1 MRRKDDEKEQRIR
14 RSVITLMLKE
24 GFNGTSIAKI
34 AKMAG
39 VSPATVYIYYENKED
54 MLQDIY
60 LQYSDEVFDYLLAG
74 IRCDMDGAQLIE
86 TLIEQ
91 KNSRPIH
98 RRYSDKSVS
107 AILFYPV
114 KALAA
119 DHSSSEEEKAQLL
132 EELIEMIQRAILA

>member
-86 TLIEQ
+86 TLNRCAPPGHAALWMRCSYRAAGTIYGS
-91 KNSRPIH
+91 SRQL
-98 RRYSDKSVS
+98 S
-107 AILFYPV
+107 AFGCT
-114 KALAA
+114 
-119 DHSSSEEEKAQLL
+119 
-132 EELIEMIQRAILA
+132 